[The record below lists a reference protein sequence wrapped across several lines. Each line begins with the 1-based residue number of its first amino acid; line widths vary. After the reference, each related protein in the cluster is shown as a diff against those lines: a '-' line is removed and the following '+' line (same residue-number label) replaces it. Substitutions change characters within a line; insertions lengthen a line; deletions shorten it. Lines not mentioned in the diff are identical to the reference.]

1 MSTPRPDVNRLP
13 LRSFAFMLLSAA
25 VVFIA
30 IGVFVL
36 RDASADSEPQASAP
50 LAATTTTA
58 APTTTAEPTPE
69 PTPEETTT
77 LAPPPVPAVQV
88 HVLNNST
95 VQGLAGQTA
104 DTLRGS
110 GWQVG
115 NTGNYSASVVGGTT
129 VYYGDAPGEQQVA
142 ERVAATLGASTAP
155 RFAGISDQPPGVV
168 VILTG

>member
-1 MSTPRPDVNRLP
+1 MTTPRSDANRLP

-36 RDASADSEPQASAP
+36 RDANAEPDPQAGAP
-50 LAATTTTA
+50 MVTTTTV
-58 APTTTAEPTPE
+58 APTTTADPE
-69 PTPEETTT
+69 PTDEPEPTTS
-77 LAPPPVPAVQV
+77 LAPPPVPAVDV

-95 VQGLAGQTA
+95 VQGLAGRTA
-104 DTLRGS
+104 DTLRAS
-110 GWQVG
+110 GWPVG
-115 NTGNYSASVVGGTT
+115 AVGNYSASIVGGTT

-155 RFAGISDQPPGVV
+155 RFPGISDQPPGVV
-168 VILTG
+168 VILAG